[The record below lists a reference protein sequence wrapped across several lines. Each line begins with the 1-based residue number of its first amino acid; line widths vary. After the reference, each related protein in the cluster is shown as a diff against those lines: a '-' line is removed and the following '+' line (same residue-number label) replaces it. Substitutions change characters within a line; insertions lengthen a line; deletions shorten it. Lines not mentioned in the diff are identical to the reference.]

1 MVPAPVLSQSS
12 NNITTTKNS
21 KAFGSRQAS
30 HANVAAG
37 GGIVLAPYDDNQEK
51 ISTLKE
57 TYNQVAKY
65 QATKNRNIEIGF
77 SAQTS
82 KQAPP

>member
-30 HANVAAG
+30 HG

-65 QATKNRNIEIGF
+65 QATKNRNIEISF